1 MEDQK
6 PNSSAT
12 KTKAGSSSQLSLVLA
27 LITLAQ
33 FIVVVDFTIVQVAL
47 PSIGREFGVSIN
59 GLQWI
64 VTAYGL
70 TLAGFLM
77 LSGRVGDIYG
87 HKKLF
92 IIGILLFSLASLTGG
107 LAPSAIV
114 LILARVVQ
122 GLGAA
127 MASATGLSI
136 LVAAFAEGKERN
148 RALSMFSAA
157 TGSGFAAGMI
167 LGGLIT
173 ASLGWRWVFDINV
186 PIGVAVFLLSIKYIS
201 STTGGQTDSSENRH
215 HHLDIFGAVLVT
227 AGLMLLVYSLT
238 TAQNVGIESLQTLG
252 LLLSSVIVLA
262 VFLLIEYR
270 SKAPL
275 MPLGFLRRG
284 SIFGANAVGLLQVG
298 PFVGMVFILTN
309 YLQQV
314 RGFSALLAGLAFI
327 PMGVVFLVISVFLSA
342 RLVNRFGVKLII
354 ILGMALQTIGYLFLS
369 PISIT
374 ESYFD
379 GLLEPMLLIGLGTGL
394 SFTAINI
401 AALTGTRR
409 GEEGLASGLIN
420 TSRQI
425 GGPIGLA
432 VLLTVANF
440 ETQHLTGK
448 LVVQASAAVAMV
460 TGFGYAFLAAAL
472 LTVIGI
478 IFTIL
483 LIQERQRRQAGVV
496 GGHSPSELR
505 EL

>member
-1 MEDQK
+1 MQDQK
-6 PNSSAT
+6 S
-12 KTKAGSSSQLSLVLA
+12 AGSSSRLSIVLA
-27 LITLAQ
+27 LVTLAQ
-33 FIVVVDFTIVQVAL
+33 FMVVVDFTIVQVAL
-47 PSIGREFGVSIN
+47 PSIGREFGLPVN
-59 GLQWI
+59 VLQWI

-92 IIGILLFSLASLTGG
+92 IIGVLLFSLASLTGG
-107 LAPSAIV
+107 LASSEIV

-136 LVAAFAEGKERN
+136 LTAAFPEGKERN
-148 RALSMFSAA
+148 RALSVFAAA

-167 LGGLIT
+167 LGGVIT

-186 PIGVAVFLLSIKYIS
+186 PIGVAVSVLSIKYIS
-201 STTGGQTDSSENRH
+201 ISTGRTHNGTR
-215 HHLDIFGAVLVT
+215 HHLDIFGAVSVT

-238 TAQNVGIESLQTLG
+238 NAQNIGIGSLQTLE

-262 VFLLIEYR
+262 AFLLIEYR

-284 SIFGANAVGLLQVG
+284 SIFGANTVGLLQVA

-309 YLQQV
+309 YLQQL
-314 RGFSALLAGLAFI
+314 RGYSALSAGLAFI
-327 PMGVVFLVISVFLSA
+327 PMGIVFLVISVFLSA
-342 RLVNRFGVKLII
+342 PLVNRFGVKPII
-354 ILGMALQTIGYLFLS
+354 ISGMVLQTIGYLLLS
-369 PISIT
+369 SISIK
-374 ESYFD
+374 ESYV
-379 GLLEPMLLIGLGTGL
+379 GLLGPMLLNGLGTGL
-394 SFTAINI
+394 GFTAINI
-401 AALTGTRR
+401 AALTGTRK

-432 VLLTVANF
+432 VLLTAANI
-440 ETQHLTGK
+440 ETPHPTGQ
-448 LVVQASAAVAMV
+448 LVVQSAVAMV
-460 TGFGYAFLAAAL
+460 RGFGYAFLAAAL
-472 LTVIGI
+472 LAGIGI

-483 LIQERQRRQAGVV
+483 FIQERHRQAGAVEATV
-496 GGHSPSELR
+496 HQS
-505 EL
+505 

>member
-1 MEDQK
+1 MRDQK
-6 PNSSAT
+6 SNSPT
-12 KTKAGSSSQLSLVLA
+12 TTKAGSSQRSLVLA

-33 FIVVVDFTIVQVAL
+33 FMVVVDSTIVQVAL
-47 PSIGREFGVSIN
+47 PSIGREFGVSVN

-92 IIGILLFSLASLTGG
+92 ITGILLFSLASLTGG
-107 LAPSAIV
+107 LAPSEIV

-136 LVAAFAEGKERN
+136 LVAAFPEGKERN
-148 RALSMFSAA
+148 RALSVFSAA

-167 LGGLIT
+167 LGGVIT
-173 ASLGWRWVFDINV
+173 ATLGWRWVFDINV
-186 PIGVAVFLLSIKYIS
+186 PIGVAISLLSIKYIS
-201 STTGGQTDSSENRH
+201 STIGRTYENR
-215 HHLDIFGAVLVT
+215 HHLDIFGAVSVT
-227 AGLMLLVYSLT
+227 AGLMLLVYSLN
-238 TAQNVGIESLQTLG
+238 TAQNIGIGSLQTLE

-262 VFLLIEYR
+262 AFLLIEYR

-275 MPLGFLRRG
+275 MPLGFLRRS
-284 SIFGANAVGLLQVG
+284 SIFGANALGLLQVG
-298 PFVGMVFILTN
+298 PFVGMIFILTN

-314 RGFSALLAGLAFI
+314 RGYSALSAGLAFL
-327 PMGVVFLVISVFLSA
+327 PMGVVFLVISAFLSA
-342 RLVNRFGVKLII
+342 RFVNRFGVKPII
-354 ILGMALQTIGYLFLS
+354 ISGMALQTIGYLFLS
-369 PISIT
+369 RISLT
-374 ESYFD
+374 ESYFG
-379 GLLEPMLLIGLGTGL
+379 GLLEPMLLIGFGTGL
-394 SFTAINI
+394 GFTAINI

-409 GEEGLASGLIN
+409 GKEGLASGLIN

-440 ETQHLTGK
+440 QIPDPTGQ
-448 LVVQASAAVAMV
+448 LVQSAAAMV

-472 LTVIGI
+472 LTGIGI
-478 IFTIL
+478 IFAVSL
-483 LIQERQRRQAGVV
+483 KQERHRQAGAVAATV
-496 GGHSPSELR
+496 HQS
-505 EL
+505 